1 MPRSWGSF
9 IERRTAMCCEKH
21 HVELNVQNGVGIV
34 TLKRSAQLNAFNF
47 EMLRELKRT
56 LDEADKDVYVK
67 VLLITGEGKAYTA
80 GGDLEG
86 LSKMNDPKEAE
97 LAVRETATMI
107 KQLYEFRKPVIA
119 AVNGAVFGAGV
130 AFMLAC
136 DLVIASD
143 KATVGFPFASI
154 GFCPDCGTSYFLY
167 KRVGHYKA
175 SEILFCAKTLSA
187 QEALDYGLVN
197 HVYPHEDFFREAL
210 KLAQQLS
217 QGPEFALALTKKIL
231 RNAENASFEK
241 HLEMESFGQILACQT
256 EDFVEGIDA
265 LKNKRRPK
273 FV

>member
-1 MPRSWGSF
+1 MNS
-9 IERRTAMCCEKH
+9 EKH
-21 HVELNVQNGVGIV
+21 NVELNIQNGVGIV
-34 TLKRSAQLNAFNF
+34 TLKRSAQLNAFNL
-47 EMLRELKRT
+47 EMLTEIKRI
-56 LDEADKDVYVK
+56 LDEAGKDVNVK

-97 LAVRETATMI
+97 LAVRETAAMI

-136 DLVIASD
+136 DIVIASEN
-143 KATVGFPFASI
+143 ATVGFPFASL

-167 KRVGHYKA
+167 KQVGYYKA
-175 SEILFCAKTLSA
+175 AEILFCAKTLTA
-187 QEALDYGLVN
+187 EEAFAYKLVN
-197 HVYPHEDFFREAL
+197 HVYPHDSFFHEAL
-210 KLAQQLS
+210 KLGNQLT
-217 QGPEFALALTKKIL
+217 QGPGFALALTKKIL

-256 EDFVEGIDA
+256 DDFVEGIDA
-265 LKNKRRPK
+265 LRNRRQPK
-273 FV
+273 FD

>member
-1 MPRSWGSF
+1 
-9 IERRTAMCCEKH
+9 MCSEKH
-21 HVELNVQNGVGIV
+21 HVELSVQDGVGIV
-34 TLKRSAQLNAFNF
+34 TLKRSAQLNAFNL
-47 EMLRELKRT
+47 EMLGEIKRT
-56 LDEADKDVYVK
+56 LDEADKDANVK

-80 GGDLEG
+80 GGDMEG

-130 AFMLAC
+130 AFMLAS
-136 DLVIASD
+136 DIVVASE
-143 KATVGFPFASI
+143 KMTVGFPFTSL

-175 SEILFCAKTLSA
+175 SEILFCAKTLTA
-187 QEALDYGLVN
+187 GEALDNGIVN
-197 HVYPHEDFFREAL
+197 HVYPHADFFSEAL
-210 KLAQQLS
+210 KLSQQLA
-217 QGPEFALALTKKIL
+217 QGPAFALALTKKIL

-256 EDFVEGIDA
+256 DDFVEGIDA
-265 LKNKRRPK
+265 LRNKRRPK